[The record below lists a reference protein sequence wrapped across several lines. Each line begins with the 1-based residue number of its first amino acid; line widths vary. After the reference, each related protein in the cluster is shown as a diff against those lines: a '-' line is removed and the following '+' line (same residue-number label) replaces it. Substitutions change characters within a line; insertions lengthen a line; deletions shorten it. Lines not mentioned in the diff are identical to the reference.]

1 MPRLVIFD
9 NEEIKAF
16 DSPPILSLE
25 QRDKYFALSDKLLLL
40 MKKLTSPTNKLCLV
54 VQWGYF
60 RATGRFFSS
69 KDFRKTDIAYVGGL
83 LNISLSE
90 IDIDHYHNKR
100 KTSREHEK
108 SILNSMDFAPFD
120 ENAKAMLCENIKRL
134 VEKQI
139 QPREIIYHLAVT
151 TASTK
156 N

>member
-1 MPRLVIFD
+1 MPRLVIFNND
-9 NEEIKAF
+9 EIKVF
-16 DSPPILSLE
+16 DSPPILSVE

-40 MKKLTSPTNKLCLV
+40 MKKLTSPTNKLCLE

-60 RATGRFFSS
+60 RATRRFFSP
-69 KDFRKTDIAYVGGL
+69 KDFRKTDIAYVVGL

-90 IDIDHYHNKR
+90 IDIDYYHNKR

-108 SILNSMDFAPFD
+108 SILI
-120 ENAKAMLCENIKRL
+120 AMTFSLGGETGSTTRD
-134 VEKQI
+134 
-139 QPREIIYHLAVT
+139 HLSFSIT